1 MLSQF
6 SKNKNS
12 ISAYWICWRPRNHRN
27 LTKKSVGA
35 CHPAISLDRHLL
47 KLHLGLEGWHWLS
60 QWTAPSP
67 EETRGQ
73 LAGPWWINWHKWPK
87 WQNQQMCSWAKK
99 PAVKELINPVHT
111 FVWFLHWQQYQS
123 KASDPAYKSK
133 GFLSPW
139 PDDESGSL
147 HWHWKTIPAQTSSF
161 NTTGHYTNQSGSSQ
175 LSQFTMTHDK
185 QAPTFDKAL
194 KNTIQVQPSGCN
206 TTQINQLSQF
216 TINTSRPQHVTGLFD
231 SFLNRASSCD
241 FASAS
246 GEGLASTRASY
257 QGPKAMT
264 LSSQRSSTF
273 SCYYNS

>member
-139 PDDESGSL
+139 PDDDSGSL

-194 KNTIQVQPSGCN
+194 KKYHPG
-206 TTQINQLSQF
+206 
-216 TINTSRPQHVTGLFD
+216 
-231 SFLNRASSCD
+231 A
-241 FASAS
+241 
-246 GEGLASTRASY
+246 
-257 QGPKAMT
+257 T
-264 LSSQRSSTF
+264 LRL
-273 SCYYNS
+273 